1 MSLLTGNWG
10 ITQITP
16 RFYQDNHEIGVEFA
30 RNLYPFKDE
39 DPEVYNEKMFA
50 TIHSDM
56 RNLFQYLFESHEDIA
71 LVLDLIGDTDSSEE
85 YITGNSVQE
94 LSKMAIFDEVMTQS
108 TFSQVEEGPQPG
120 VMSEEKHVQL
130 TYMTNVQ
137 TVLNSDALMWITNH
151 DFPDRRPQLIDRQG
165 ETDWLIHF
173 VGEKIVFNPYDDR
186 GASVIFKTKDA
197 KQHFMN
203 EYTGDLFM

>member
-1 MSLLTGNWG
+1 MSLLTENWG

-30 RNLYPFKDE
+30 RNLYPFQDE

-108 TFSQVEEGPQPG
+108 TFSQVEEGPQ
-120 VMSEEKHVQL
+120 
-130 TYMTNVQ
+130 
-137 TVLNSDALMWITNH
+137 
-151 DFPDRRPQLIDRQG
+151 LIDRQG